1 LLVKGSARYFLTC
14 FIIKGAEGGG
24 MTELTKRGRGRP
36 QQISRDQIV
45 DAAVRLGS
53 VADPG
58 ELRMTDVARALDV
71 GAAALYNHVRDR
83 DELLALVAARILD
96 ETEYD
101 DFEPPAGATWQ
112 EWITA
117 FARATRAA
125 VIANPQLLQYVRLT
139 SAPTGLRLDRIEH
152 LAAVMDEA
160 GFSNRDVQHCVQ
172 HVYTLA
178 LGEAWQQA
186 LSTDGEDPQFA
197 EFGRGVRERS
207 ADLPHL
213 ADMVAARPEADTQF
227 AFALECLLLGLDQ
240 KLHAR

>member
-1 LLVKGSARYFLTC
+1 
-14 FIIKGAEGGG
+14 
-24 MTELTKRGRGRP
+24 M
-36 QQISRDQIV
+36 Q
-45 DAAVRLGS
+45 
-53 VADPG
+53 DPG
-58 ELRMTDVARALDV
+58 DLRMTDVARALDV

-101 DFEPPAGATWQ
+101 DFEPGPGAAWQ

-125 VIANPQLLQYVRLT
+125 VLANPQLLQYVRLT

-152 LAAVMDEA
+152 LAGVMTTA
-160 GFSNRDVQHCVQ
+160 GFATAEVQLCVA
-172 HVYTLA
+172 HIYTLA

-186 LSTDGEDPQFA
+186 LAAGGEDPQYA
-197 EFGRGVRERS
+197 EFGRGVRER

-213 ADMVAARPEADTQF
+213 EQMLAARPEPGTQF
-227 AFALECLLLGLDQ
+227 EFALACLISGLATALEDR
-240 KLHAR
+240 AR

>member
-1 LLVKGSARYFLTC
+1 
-14 FIIKGAEGGG
+14 
-24 MTELTKRGRGRP
+24 MTEPRRRGRGRP

-45 DAAVRLGS
+45 DAAVKLGTE
-53 VADPG
+53 D
-58 ELRMTDVARALDV
+58 LRMADVARALDV

-117 FARATRAA
+117 YAHATRGA

-139 SAPTGLRLDRIEH
+139 SAPTGIRLDRIER
-152 LAAVMDEA
+152 LAAVMDDA
-160 GFSNRDVQHCVQ
+160 GFSTLDVQHCVQ

-186 LSTDGEDPQFA
+186 LADGGVDPQFE
-197 EFGRGVRERS
+197 EFGRGVNERS
-207 ADLPHL
+207 GDLPHL
-213 ADMVAARPEADTQF
+213 ADMVAARPEADAQF
-227 AFALECLLLGLDQ
+227 TFALDCLLDGL
-240 KLHAR
+240 ARRIPPTGP